1 MGNNYPVD
9 HKKSHK
15 YQEFKPM
22 LPIYRSVASFKVLL
36 VLGLLLAWCVSIYAA
51 SAVDP
56 MTDSTLVLP
65 AGSGI
70 AWRWVVPPVSLDKPL
85 PRHTLNDIRF
95 SVDSSGNPW
104 IGIENRQ
111 LLNPV
116 KQVSAVLSEPF
127 QRFVH
132 LDNGLLLFSTVRTL
146 GYIGVA
152 GKEEFDGK
160 GNPIMPY
167 QPICDLPA
175 YYSRI
180 YRASGNCAYLVAE
193 DAAARKSSVYL
204 LRPEATAPGAR
215 TEVKNFRKVF
225 ETGETITAVA
235 GDETTAFIA
244 LGKLVMMLTLEDSK
258 LTAIPAQPD
267 EEVKELAYG
276 KGVGL
281 FYAGGSGVGFL
292 GAKRAFRFIET
303 SNARIGLHG
312 TNLLVLFPR
321 HLGVLSF
328 DNINRLWN
336 FDFVLAD
343 N

>member
-1 MGNNYPVD
+1 MENNNPVAGYPRID
-9 HKKSHK
+9 
-15 YQEFKPM
+15 QEISAMP
-22 LPIYRSVASFKVLL
+22 PISRSVAFFRILL
-36 VLGLLLAWCVSIYAA
+36 LLGLLLARCGATEAA
-51 SAVDP
+51 PGFDP
-56 MTDSTLVLP
+56 MTDSTLALP

-70 AWRWVVPPVSLDKPL
+70 VWHWVVPPVSLEKPL
-85 PRHTLNDIRF
+85 PKHTLNDIRF
-95 SVDSSGNPW
+95 SVDGQGNPW

-180 YRASGNCAYLVAE
+180 YRASGNCAFLVAE

-204 LRPEATAPGAR
+204 LRPETAAPGTR
-215 TEVKNFRKVF
+215 PEIRNFRKIF
-225 ETGETITAVA
+225 ETGETINAVA

-244 LGKLVMMLTLEDSK
+244 LGKLVMMLTLEDNK

-267 EEVKELAYG
+267 EEVKELVYG

-312 TNLLVLFPR
+312 SSLLVLFPR

-336 FDFVLAD
+336 FDFTLAD
-343 N
+343 K